1 MCLAVPAR
9 VVAIDAVS
17 DVATIAL
24 GEVQKDIS
32 IALVDDLAIDDYV
45 LVHVGFALNK
55 ISQAEARRTLEL
67 MNEAGV
73 IPEELA

>member
-32 IALVDDLAIDDYV
+32 IALVDDVSIDDYV

-55 ISQAEARRTLEL
+55 ISQAEARRTLEI

-73 IPEELA
+73 TPEELV

>member
-17 DVATIAL
+17 DMATIAL

-67 MNEAGV
+67 MSEAGV

>member
-17 DVATIAL
+17 DMATIAL

>member
-9 VVAIDAVS
+9 VVAIDETS
-17 DVATIAL
+17 DMATIAL

-32 IALVDDLAIDDYV
+32 TALVEELAIDDYV

-55 ISQAEARRTLEL
+55 ISPVEARRTLEL

-73 IPEELA
+73 TPEELA

>member
-1 MCLAVPAR
+1 MCLSVPAR

-32 IALVDDLAIDDYV
+32 IALVDDLAIYDYV

-67 MNEAGV
+67 MSEAGV

>member
-17 DVATIAL
+17 DMATIAL

-67 MNEAGV
+67 MSEAGV
-73 IPEELA
+73 IAEEFA

>member
-67 MNEAGV
+67 MSEAGV

>member
-9 VVAIDAVS
+9 VVAIDATS

-24 GEVQKDIS
+24 GEVQKDVS
-32 IALVDDLAIDDYV
+32 IALVDDVAIDDYV

-55 ISQAEARRTLEL
+55 ISPVEAMRTLEL

-73 IPEELA
+73 RPEEIA